1 MKNNDT
7 LDSNLNFDT
16 LTVTYDSDDSAVITI
31 YPLER
36 GFGHTL
42 GALITKSLQKA
53 SLGPA
58 VCGYM
63 AAYTCKEEEDLITAL
78 RSIQFTVQKNIIA
91 SNLYILNVK
100 PDHGSTIYAADFILP
115 EGITIKNPDLPV
127 ITGYDLTCIYVR
139 TGRGFISADE
149 MKNRLPRKARAID
162 ENHCTVDRTS
172 YAVETVRSGAYIDR
186 DRLSITVI
194 PREGYTVKDAVNS
207 IITELQ
213 AILEPMIALTDMA
226 KNMEVFYKPNVP
238 EKDENLDKD
247 IEELIHHMS
256 TRASNCLKRSKILTL
271 SDLLALKREGLAA
284 INGMGK
290 TSIDDIALQLAK
302 LGYYI

>member
-1 MKNNDT
+1 
-7 LDSNLNFDT
+7 
-16 LTVTYDSDDSAVITI
+16 
-31 YPLER
+31 
-36 GFGHTL
+36 
-42 GALITKSLQKA
+42 
-53 SLGPA
+53 
-58 VCGYM
+58 
-63 AAYTCKEEEDLITAL
+63 
-78 RSIQFTVQKNIIA
+78 
-91 SNLYILNVK
+91 
-100 PDHGSTIYAADFILP
+100 
-115 EGITIKNPDLPV
+115 
-127 ITGYDLTCIYVR
+127 
-139 TGRGFISADE
+139 
-149 MKNRLPRKARAID
+149 MKNRLPKKARAID

-226 KNMEVFYKPNVP
+226 KNMEVFYKPYVP

-247 IEELIHHMS
+247 IGELIHHMS

>member
-7 LDSNLNFDT
+7 LASNLKFDT

-78 RSIQFTVQKNIIA
+78 RSIQFTAQKNIIA

-127 ITGYDLTCIYVR
+127 IVR
-139 TGRGFISADE
+139 VATSQ
-149 MKNRLPRKARAID
+149 RL
-162 ENHCTVDRTS
+162 
-172 YAVETVRSGAYIDR
+172 
-186 DRLSITVI
+186 
-194 PREGYTVKDAVNS
+194 
-207 IITELQ
+207 
-213 AILEPMIALTDMA
+213 
-226 KNMEVFYKPNVP
+226 
-238 EKDENLDKD
+238 
-247 IEELIHHMS
+247 
-256 TRASNCLKRSKILTL
+256 
-271 SDLLALKREGLAA
+271 
-284 INGMGK
+284 
-290 TSIDDIALQLAK
+290 
-302 LGYYI
+302 